1 MTLYEFEG
9 RRPRVGKTSFIH
21 DTAVL
26 IGSVT
31 IGENCLVSAGACL
44 RADWGELIVGDGSN
58 IQENVVIH
66 AGFGAVMC
74 LAASSHVGHGAILH
88 NCTLE
93 EHVMVGMGAIVQDQA
108 VLGAGSVIGAG
119 AVVLPRTVIPPRSL
133 VVGVPARVIREVDD
147 AMAGFTWHG
156 TRLYQTLPGRCY
168 DGLCEVS
175 LAECFVEPPPDET

>member
-9 RRPRVGKTSFIH
+9 RRPRIGRTSFVH

-26 IGSVT
+26 IGSVI
-31 IGENCLVSAGACL
+31 IGEDCLVSAGACL

-66 AGFGAVMC
+66 AGFGAVMR
-74 LAASSHVGHGAILH
+74 LAENSHVGHGAILH

-93 EHVMVGMGAIVQDQA
+93 EHVMVGMGAIVQDHA
-108 VLGAGSVIGAG
+108 VIGEGSVIGAG
-119 AVVLPRTVIPPRSL
+119 AVVAPRTVIPPGSL
-133 VVGVPARVIREVDD
+133 AVGVPAKVIREVDER
-147 AMAGFTWHG
+147 MAEFTWNG

-168 DGLCEVS
+168 DGLCEID
-175 LAECFVEPPPDET
+175 LADCFVEPPVEES